1 MARIEYK
8 ASSSFAAGQREYGR
22 ARRELNESHINLI
35 VNTGAYISNNG
46 NVTQKFKY
54 RILTRLIFSIKFVEL
69 GCDLE
74 NLDIKSACHAC
85 QTTTAYDDLKKKD
98 TQILIQEH
106 IFVKKK
112 QKDVVNLLTPHLLHT
127 LDGYITVLYILFY
140 CVCFLRV

>member
-1 MARIEYK
+1 MIIRNNTACELDLARIVYK
-8 ASSSFAAGQREYGR
+8 ASSSCRRTERIRR
-22 ARRELNESHINLI
+22 ARREELNESHINLI

-85 QTTTAYDDLKKKD
+85 QTTTAYDD
-98 TQILIQEH
+98 
-106 IFVKKK
+106 F
-112 QKDVVNLLTPHLLHT
+112 
-127 LDGYITVLYILFY
+127 
-140 CVCFLRV
+140 